1 MLNPNIEIKKWF
13 YTNLTSA
20 SGLVVYDGFAP
31 EGAGNE
37 YIVLTGRTSSQDQ
50 GKEGYTN
57 SISITVFY
65 TNLASASGLV
75 VYDGFAPEGAG
86 NEYIVMTG
94 RTSSQEQGKAGYT
107 NSISI
112 VVDIITKNA
121 NFGYKRAEQISDL
134 VLDDINSDTVITL
147 SNGFTASSL
156 SVESIRNL
164 DGLNPL
170 DNVFRVLITYNI
182 TITQN

>member
-37 YIVLTGRTSSQDQ
+37 YIV
-50 GKEGYTN
+50 
-57 SISITVFY
+57 
-65 TNLASASGLV
+65 
-75 VYDGFAPEGAG
+75 
-86 NEYIVMTG
+86 MTG
-94 RTSSQEQGKAGYT
+94 RTSTQDQGKNGYT

-121 NFGYKRAEQISDL
+121 NFGYKRAETISNL
-134 VLDDINSDTVITL
+134 VLTAINSDTNITL
-147 SNGFTASSL
+147 AN
-156 SVESIRNL
+156 
-164 DGLNPL
+164 GLNARNKSKRKRL
-170 DNVFRVLITYNI
+170 YSFS
-182 TITQN
+182 

>member
-20 SGLVVYDGFAP
+20 TSLVVYDGFAP

-37 YIVLTGRTSSQDQ
+37 YIVLTGRTSTQDQ

-57 SISITVFY
+57 TISIT
-65 TNLASASGLV
+65 
-75 VYDGFAPEGAG
+75 
-86 NEYIVMTG
+86 
-94 RTSSQEQGKAGYT
+94 
-107 NSISI
+107 
-112 VVDIITKNA
+112 VDIITKNA
-121 NFGYKRAEQISDL
+121 NFGYKRAETISDL
-134 VLDDINSDTVITL
+134 VLTAINSDTNITL
-147 SNGFTASSL
+147 ANGFTASSL
-156 SVESIRNL
+156 SVESVRNL

-182 TITQN
+182 IITQI

>member
-13 YTNLTSA
+13 FTNLTSA
-20 SGLVVYDGFAP
+20 TALVVYDGFAP

-57 SISITVFY
+57 SITIT
-65 TNLASASGLV
+65 
-75 VYDGFAPEGAG
+75 
-86 NEYIVMTG
+86 
-94 RTSSQEQGKAGYT
+94 
-107 NSISI
+107 
-112 VVDIITKNA
+112 VDIITKNA
-121 NFGYKRAEQISDL
+121 NFGYKRAETISDL
-134 VLDDINSDTVITL
+134 VLTAINSDTNITL
-147 SNGFTASSL
+147 ANGFTSSSL

-182 TITQN
+182 IISQI

>member
-37 YIVLTGRTSSQDQ
+37 YIVMTGRTSSQEQ

-57 SISITVFY
+57 SISIT
-65 TNLASASGLV
+65 
-75 VYDGFAPEGAG
+75 
-86 NEYIVMTG
+86 
-94 RTSSQEQGKAGYT
+94 
-107 NSISI
+107 
-112 VVDIITKNA
+112 VDIITKNA
-121 NFGYKRAEQISDL
+121 NFGYKRAEAISDL
-134 VLDDINSDTVITL
+134 ILEDINSDTTITL
-147 SNGFTASSL
+147 SNGFGASSL

-182 TITQN
+182 IITQI

>member
-20 SGLVVYDGFAP
+20 TALGVYDGFAP
-31 EGAGNE
+31 EGAGND

-50 GKEGYTN
+50 GK
-57 SISITVFY
+57 
-65 TNLASASGLV
+65 
-75 VYDGFAPEGAG
+75 
-86 NEYIVMTG
+86 
-94 RTSSQEQGKAGYT
+94 AGYT

-112 VVDIITKNA
+112 IVDIITKNA
-121 NFGYKRAEQISDL
+121 NFGYKRAETISDL
-134 VLDDINSDTVITL
+134 VLTAINSDTNITL
-147 SNGFTASSL
+147 ANGFTASSL
-156 SVESIRNL
+156 SVESVRNL

-182 TITQN
+182 IITQI

>member
-20 SGLVVYDGFAP
+20 TSLVVYDGFAP

-37 YIVLTGRTSSQDQ
+37 YIVLTGRTSTQDQ

-57 SISITVFY
+57 SISI
-65 TNLASASGLV
+65 
-75 VYDGFAPEGAG
+75 D
-86 NEYIVMTG
+86 
-94 RTSSQEQGKAGYT
+94 
-107 NSISI
+107 
-112 VVDIITKNA
+112 VDIITKNA
-121 NFGYKRAEQISDL
+121 NFGYKRAETISDL
-134 VLDDINSDTVITL
+134 VLTAINSDTNITL
-147 SNGFTASSL
+147 ANGFTASSL
-156 SVESIRNL
+156 SVESVRNL

-182 TITQN
+182 IITQI